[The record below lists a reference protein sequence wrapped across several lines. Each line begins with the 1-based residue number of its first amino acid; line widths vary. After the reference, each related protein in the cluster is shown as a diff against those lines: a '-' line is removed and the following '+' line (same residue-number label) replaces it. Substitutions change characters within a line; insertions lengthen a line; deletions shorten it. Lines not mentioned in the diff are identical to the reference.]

1 MDFTFERNINYYE
14 TDKMGVV
21 HHSNYIRFLEEARC
35 YWLQSI
41 EMPFDLLEDNGIT
54 IPVLG
59 VNCTYKYHVTFGD
72 TIIIKPY
79 VKEYSGVRMT
89 VGYEIV
95 DKKNGKIVLT
105 GETKH
110 CFTDKSLKPINL
122 KKYNKEFNDKF
133 ESLLKNRKRVKNME
147 EIRLN
152 VNGMVCGGCE
162 KRVVNS
168 LSTIDGVKEVIANH
182 NEGTVAIK
190 SDEKIDRNIIKE
202 KIEDLGFEV
211 KED

>member
-110 CFTDKSLKPINL
+110 CFTDKNLKPINL